1 MPRVHMRRAALCASA
16 LVFLNAPSIRAQT
29 VSGAG
34 APERPASTM
43 VTDNRAEAAHDGAL
57 LGTVRDSSGTPLP
70 NVQVII
76 SSINRVATTDATGNF
91 AFRGLPAGHYH
102 LDAVFIGYARADA
115 EVDLPSDGSD
125 VRVEIIMV
133 RTPLRLRGV
142 VIAASP
148 TGADALGITQSTI
161 DLSGKELA
169 RSLGASV
176 AQTLSSE
183 PGMAMRYNG
192 PVANTP
198 IIRGLSGERL
208 LVLQDGDRT
217 GDLSSAAADHG
228 LSIDPLSSSR
238 IEVVR
243 GPASLLYG
251 SNALGGVV
259 NVVSNEIPTSVP
271 TRVQGSI
278 AGMGERATPGGALSG
293 VLTLPLGSSL
303 ALSVR
308 GGLRGAGDGYVG
320 GGGRLANTDSRN
332 HTRGVGLA
340 YIGDGTTAGLAYSR
354 YDFRYGLP
362 GAPDDNELG
371 TKIDGVRNQVRGRLE
386 LGANSTGFFRLLRV
400 DGTSQWYGHDEIE
413 KGGDIGTS
421 FDLQTQTLNATVK
434 TEKGRVA
441 GAFGVNAIFKQ
452 YSASGEEALTP
463 AANTS
468 GAGLFLFEEIPLG
481 GSPSRDSHDLVPKLQ
496 LGARADLLRV
506 ASKSGDPK
514 FGVGRTLDFNDLSG
528 SLGLTIPFSAST
540 SLGMSAARAFRAPT
554 VEELFSSAF
563 HAAAGTFDVGNPS
576 LKSEVNQGFD
586 AVLRRQ
592 TRRVNAEVSA
602 YWNRISNYIA
612 PSIERDTTTSDG
624 IVVPLNI
631 FAQGDATLKG
641 VEGRVEGTVAPQVVI
656 GAMGDMVR
664 GEFRDGAPLP
674 FLPAARIGAQ
684 ARWDNGTLSVSGEM
698 RHAFAQDRVSGGDV
712 DIPTAEYTL
721 LNLSFGV
728 QYLGGGLVHSIT
740 LRTDNLTDARY
751 YDASSRIKSFA
762 PNPGRN
768 VAVVYKLLF

>member
-1 MPRVHMRRAALCASA
+1 MPRVHTRSAALCASA
-16 LVFLNAPSIRAQT
+16 LVLLGAPPMRAQT
-29 VSGAG
+29 VGGSGTPHPAG
-34 APERPASTM
+34 STF
-43 VTDNRAEAAHDGAL
+43 VSDNRKEATHAGAL
-57 LGTVRDSSGTPLP
+57 LGTVRDSSGAPLP

-76 SSINRVATTDATGNF
+76 SSINRVATTDAAGSF

-115 EVDLPSDGSD
+115 EVDLPHDGSD
-125 VRVEIIMV
+125 VRVEIVMV

-148 TGADALGITQSTI
+148 TGSDALGITQSTI

-293 VLTLPLGSSL
+293 VLTLPLASTL

-308 GGLRGAGDGYVG
+308 GGLRSAGNGYVG
-320 GGGRLANTDSRN
+320 GGGRLANSDSRN
-332 HTRGVGLA
+332 NTQGIGLA
-340 YIGDGTTAGLAYSR
+340 YIGDGATGGVAYSR

-362 GAPDDNELG
+362 GAPDDDELG
-371 TKIDGVRNQVRGRLE
+371 SKIDGVRNQVRGRVE

-400 DGTSQWYGHDEIE
+400 DGTSQWYGHDEVE
-413 KGGDIGTS
+413 KTGDIGTS
-421 FDLQTQTLNATVK
+421 FDLKTQTLNATVK
-434 TEKGRVA
+434 TEHGRVA

-452 YSASGEEALTP
+452 YAASGEEALTP
-463 AANTS
+463 AANTN
-468 GAGLFLFEEIPLG
+468 GAGLFLFQELPLG
-481 GSPSRDSHDLVPKLQ
+481 GMPGSDSHNLVPKLQ
-496 LGARADLLRV
+496 VGARADLLRV
-506 ASKSGDPK
+506 ASKIGDPK
-514 FGVGRTLDFNDLSG
+514 FGAGRTLDFNNLSG
-528 SLGLTIPFSAST
+528 SLGLTIPFSTST

-554 VEELFSSAF
+554 VEELFSNAF

-586 AVLRRQ
+586 AVLRSQ

-612 PSIERDTTTSDG
+612 PSITGDTTTGDG
-624 IVVPLNI
+624 NIVPLNV
-631 FAQGDATLKG
+631 FGQGDATLKG

-656 GAMGDMVR
+656 GAMGDLVR
-664 GEFRDGAPLP
+664 GHFREGSALP
-674 FLPAARIGAQ
+674 FLPAARLGAQ
-684 ARWDNGTLSVSGEM
+684 ARWDNGTFSLSSEV

-712 DIPTAEYTL
+712 DIPTAAYTL
-721 LNLSFGV
+721 INLSLGV
-728 QYLGGGLVHSIT
+728 QYVGGGLVHSIT

-762 PNPGRN
+762 ANPGRN
-768 VAVVYKLLF
+768 LAVVYRVLF